1 MTFDIWLLIISFI
14 VAGIIFIAALVLS
27 GSFRTKGHI
36 ARALNMSLFLITLP
50 RETPEA
56 YGAQKTEKDVISVME
71 QLYSSFSN
79 IHSKGWNKF
88 IYGEPYI
95 SLEMA
100 VHHVGEEI
108 FFYIAVPKAYEQ
120 IFEKQVH
127 GFFPNAEVE
136 MIKDYN
142 IFNPDGVS
150 IGAYLKLSKN
160 PMLPFKTY
168 QHLQADPLSG
178 IATSLSK
185 LEKEGEG
192 AAIQILI
199 KPSHRDDLKK
209 LAQKTA
215 REMQSGFS
223 FKDALSRAKK
233 PPKKPK
239 EGEQQQQQTRVV
251 TPFEEE
257 IIKGLQSKATKSTFD
272 TNIRVVVS
280 AGSEMR
286 AKQLLADMEGAFVQF
301 TANEMNGLKIMNM
314 SSGALKKLL
323 FNFSFRLFD
332 NSQSTLMSSEE
343 ITSLYHFPLAS
354 TLAPRIKFLRS
365 KAAEPPT
372 NIPREG
378 VILGRNIFRGVSSLI
393 RMAKNDRRRHFY
405 VLGQTGTGK
414 STMMENMIYQDIA
427 NGDGVAFIDPHG
439 TAIEKILGTIP
450 PERMDDV
457 IVFDPADTGR
467 PLGINMLEYDPKYPE
482 QKTFIVNELLSIFQ
496 KLFLAETMGPMFD
509 QYFRNAVLLL
519 LDDYQN
525 EKPTLVNIPRVLTD
539 EKYRQDKLSRETNPI
554 VKNFWELEAEKAGG
568 EAALA
573 NMAPYITSK
582 INGFIANEYL
592 RPILSQQESSFDF
605 REVIDQ
611 KKILL
616 VNLSKGRIGD
626 INASLLGMLVVGK
639 LLIAA
644 LSRVDVPED
653 QRPDFYLY
661 IDEFQNFTTDSIATI
676 LAEARKYRLNLVVA
690 NQFIKQLVDKIR
702 DAVFG
707 NVGSMAIFRVGA
719 DDAEF
724 LKNQFEPVFTP
735 QDLLNIDNF
744 NCYVKLLINNQ
755 TARPF
760 NIKIDPPQRSDP
772 EIAQKIKE
780 LSRMKYG
787 KSP

>member
-1 MTFDIWLLIISFI
+1 MTFDIWLLIISLI
-14 VAGIIFIAALVLS
+14 VVGIIFIAALVLS
-27 GSFRTKGHI
+27 GSLRTKGHI

-50 RETPEA
+50 REAPEE
-56 YGAQKTEKDVISVME
+56 YGAQRTEKDLISVME

-108 FFYIAVPKAYEQ
+108 FFYIAVPTAYEQ

-136 MIKDYN
+136 KVKDYN

-150 IGAYLKLSKN
+150 IGAYVKLYTN

-168 QHLQADPLSG
+168 QNLQADPLSE

-185 LEKEGEG
+185 LDKEGEG
-192 AAIQILI
+192 AAIQILM
-199 KPSHRDDLKK
+199 KPSHKNEVRS
-209 LAQKTA
+209 LAQKVA
-215 REMQSGFS
+215 RNMQGGLS
-223 FKDALSRAKK
+223 FEKALSFARN
-233 PPKKPK
+233 PKIKIP
-239 EGEQQQQQTRVV
+239 ESELQSRVV

-257 IIKGLQSKATKSTFD
+257 VIGGIQSKATKPVFD
-272 TNIRVVVS
+272 TNIRIVVS
-280 AGSEMR
+280 AGSEMK
-286 AKQLLADMEGAFVQF
+286 AKQLLADIEGSLVQF
-301 TANEMNGLKIMNM
+301 TAQEMNSLKVVNVT
-314 SSGALKKLL
+314 SRALDKLL

-332 NSQSTLMSSEE
+332 ESHSTLLSSEE
-343 ITSLYHFPLAS
+343 VTSLYHFPLAF
-354 TLAPRIKFLRS
+354 TLAPRIKFL
-365 KAAEPPT
+365 KAKASEPPT
-372 NIPREG
+372 NLPREG
-378 VILGRNIFRGVSSLI
+378 VVLGRNIFRGVTSLI
-393 RMAKNDRRRHFY
+393 RMTRNDRRRHFY

-414 STMMENMIYQDIA
+414 STMMENMIYQDIL
-427 NGDGVAFIDPHG
+427 NGEGAAFIDPHG
-439 TAIEKILGTIP
+439 TAIEQILGTIP
-450 PERMDDV
+450 PERMQDV
-457 IVFDPADTGR
+457 IVFDPADIGR
-467 PLGINMLEYDPKYPE
+467 PLGINMLEYDARYPE

-592 RPILSQQESSFDF
+592 RPILSQKESSFDF

-626 INASLLGMLVVGK
+626 INANLLGMLIVGK

-644 LSRVDVPED
+644 LSRVDVPEE
-653 QRPDFYLY
+653 QRSDFYLY

-676 LAEARKYRLNLVVA
+676 LAEARKYRLNLIIA
-690 NQFIKQLVDKIR
+690 NQFIKQLVDKIK

-707 NVGSMAIFRVGA
+707 NVG
-719 DDAEF
+719 
-724 LKNQFEPVFTP
+724 
-735 QDLLNIDNF
+735 
-744 NCYVKLLINNQ
+744 
-755 TARPF
+755 
-760 NIKIDPPQRSDP
+760 
-772 EIAQKIKE
+772 
-780 LSRMKYG
+780 
-787 KSP
+787 

>member
-568 EAALA
+568 EAALS

>member
-1 MTFDIWLLIISFI
+1 MTFDIWLLIISLI
-14 VAGIIFIAALVLS
+14 VVGIIFIAALVLS
-27 GSFRTKGHI
+27 GSLRTKGHI

-50 RETPEA
+50 REAPEE
-56 YGAQKTEKDVISVME
+56 YGAQRTEKDLISVME

-108 FFYIAVPKAYEQ
+108 FFYIAVPTAYEQ

-136 MIKDYN
+136 KVKDYN

-150 IGAYLKLSKN
+150 IGAYVKLYTN

-168 QHLQADPLSG
+168 QNLQADPLSE

-185 LEKEGEG
+185 LDKEGEG
-192 AAIQILI
+192 AAIQILM
-199 KPSHRDDLKK
+199 KPSHKNEVRS
-209 LAQKTA
+209 LAQKVA
-215 REMQSGFS
+215 RNMQGGLS
-223 FKDALSRAKK
+223 FEKALSFARN
-233 PPKKPK
+233 PKIKIP
-239 EGEQQQQQTRVV
+239 ESELQSRVV

-257 IIKGLQSKATKSTFD
+257 VIGGIQSKATKPVFD
-272 TNIRVVVS
+272 TNIRIVVS
-280 AGSEMR
+280 AGSEMK
-286 AKQLLADMEGAFVQF
+286 AKQLLADIEGSLVQF
-301 TANEMNGLKIMNM
+301 TAQEMNSLKVVNVT
-314 SSGALKKLL
+314 SRALDKLL

-332 NSQSTLMSSEE
+332 ESHSTLLSSEE
-343 ITSLYHFPLAS
+343 VTSLYHFPLAF
-354 TLAPRIKFLRS
+354 TLAPRIKFL
-365 KAAEPPT
+365 KAKASEPPT
-372 NIPREG
+372 NLPREG
-378 VILGRNIFRGVSSLI
+378 VVLGRNIFRGVTSLI
-393 RMAKNDRRRHFY
+393 RMTRNDRRRHFY

-414 STMMENMIYQDIA
+414 STMMENMIYQDIL
-427 NGDGVAFIDPHG
+427 NGEGAAFIDPHG
-439 TAIEKILGTIP
+439 TAIEQILGTIP
-450 PERMDDV
+450 PERMQDV
-457 IVFDPADTGR
+457 IVFDPADIGR
-467 PLGINMLEYDPKYPE
+467 PLGINMLEYDARYPE

-592 RPILSQQESSFDF
+592 RPILSQKESSFDF

-626 INASLLGMLVVGK
+626 INANLLGMLIVGK

-644 LSRVDVPED
+644 LSRVDVPEE
-653 QRPDFYLY
+653 QRSDFYLY

-676 LAEARKYRLNLVVA
+676 LAEARKYRLNLIIA
-690 NQFIKQLVDKIR
+690 NQFIKQLVDKIK

-707 NVGSMAIFRVGA
+707 NVGSLGVFRVGA
-719 DDAEF
+719 DDAES

-735 QDLLNIDNF
+735 QDLMNIDNF

-755 TARPF
+755 TTRPF
-760 NIKIDPPQRSDP
+760 NIKIDPPQISDT
-772 EIAQKIKE
+772 ELAQK
-780 LSRMKYG
+780 
-787 KSP
+787 

>member
-1 MTFDIWLLIISFI
+1 MSFFLIIIYLI
-14 VAGIIFIAALVLS
+14 VIGIIFIAAVVLL
-27 GSFRTKGHI
+27 GSLRTKGSI

-50 RETPEA
+50 REAISAEQGQT
-56 YGAQKTEKDVISVME
+56 QRTEKDLISVME

-108 FFYIAVPKAYEQ
+108 LFYMAVPRTYEQ

-127 GFFPNAEVE
+127 GFFPNAEVDK
-136 MIKDYN
+136 IKDYN
-142 IFNPDGVS
+142 IFNPKGVS
-150 IGAYLKLSKN
+150 MGAYVRLSAN
-160 PMLPFKTY
+160 PILPFKTY
-168 QHLQADPLSG
+168 QSLQVDPLG
-178 IATSLSK
+178 EVATALSK

-192 AAIQILI
+192 AAIQILMR
-199 KPSHRDDLKK
+199 PSHKNDLKK

-215 REMQSGFS
+215 REMQGGFS
-223 FKDALSRAKK
+223 FKDALPRAKK
-233 PPKKPK
+233 QPKKPK
-239 EGEQQQQQTRVV
+239 EGEQQQTKVV

-257 IIKGLQSKATKSTFD
+257 VIKGLQSKATKPTFD

-280 AGSEMR
+280 ADNEMR
-286 AKQLLADMEGAFVQF
+286 AKQLLADIEGAFVQF
-301 TANEMNGLKIMNM
+301 TANEMNSLKINNV
-314 SSGALKKLL
+314 SSKKLDKLL

-332 NSQSTLMSSEE
+332 KSYSTLLSSEE
-343 ITSLYHFPLAS
+343 ITSLYHFPMAS
-354 TLAPRIKFLRS
+354 TLAPKVKFLRAKS
-365 KAAEPPT
+365 AEPP
-372 NIPREG
+372 PGLPQEG
-378 VILGRNIFRGVSSLI
+378 VVLGRNVFRGVTSVV
-393 RMAKNDRRRHFY
+393 RMSENDRRRHFY

-414 STMMENMIYQDIA
+414 STMMENMIYQDIL
-427 NGDGVAFIDPHG
+427 NGGGVAFVDPHG

-450 PERMDDV
+450 PERMQDV
-457 IVFDPADTGR
+457 IVFDPSDVGR
-467 PLGINMLEYDPKYPE
+467 PMGINMLEYDVRYPE

-519 LDDYQN
+519 LDDYEH
-525 EKPTLVNIPRVLTD
+525 EKPTLVNIPRILTD
-539 EKYRQDKLSRETNPI
+539 EAYRKDKLSRETNPI
-554 VKNFWELEAEKAGG
+554 IKNFWEFEAEKAGG

-592 RPILSQQESSFDF
+592 RPILSQKDSSFDF
-605 REVIDQ
+605 REVMDR

-616 VNLSKGRIGD
+616 VNLSKGKIGD
-626 INASLLGMLVVGK
+626 INANLLGMLVVGK
-639 LLIAA
+639 LLMAA
-644 LSRVDVPED
+644 LSRVDIAEE
-653 QRPDFYLY
+653 QRQDFHLY

-676 LAEARKYRLNLVVA
+676 LAEARKYRLNLIIA

-707 NVGSMAIFRVGA
+707 NVGSMAVFRVGA

-724 LKNQFEPVFTP
+724 LKSQFEPVFTI
-735 QDLLNIDNF
+735 QDLMNIDNF

-755 TARPF
+755 TTRPF
-760 NIKIDPPQRSDP
+760 NIKIDPSQESDP
-772 EIAQKIKE
+772 ELAQKIKE
-780 LSRMKYG
+780 SSRTKYG
-787 KSP
+787 KQ

>member
-1 MTFDIWLLIISFI
+1 MPLFLIIIYF
-14 VAGIIFIAALVLS
+14 VVLAIIFIAVLVLF
-27 GSFRTKGHI
+27 GSFRTKGSI

-50 RETPEA
+50 RDLSTSS
-56 YGAQKTEKDVISVME
+56 GQGQQKTEKELISVME

-88 IYGEPYI
+88 LYGEPYI
-95 SLEMA
+95 ALEMA

-108 FFYIAVPKAYEQ
+108 FFYMAVPRTYEQ

-136 MIKDYN
+136 KVKDYN
-142 IFNPDGVS
+142 IFNPSGVS
-150 IGAYLKLSKN
+150 AGAFVKLSSN
-160 PMLPFKTY
+160 PILPFKTY
-168 QHLQADPLSG
+168 QGLQADPLSE
-178 IATSLSK
+178 IATALSK

-199 KPSHRDDLKK
+199 RPSHRSDLRS
-209 LAQKTA
+209 LAQKIA
-215 REMQSGFS
+215 REMQGGLS
-223 FKDALSRAKK
+223 FKEALPAAR
-233 PPKKPK
+233 KPK
-239 EGEQQQQQTRVV
+239 SKTKKEEPQTPRVV

-257 IIKGLQSKATKSTFD
+257 VIKGIQSKATKSLFD
-272 TNIRVVVS
+272 VNIRIVVS
-280 AGSEMR
+280 ADNEMR
-286 AKQLLADMEGAFVQF
+286 AKQILNDIEGSLVQF
-301 TANEMNGLKIMNM
+301 TANEMNGLKVVNV
-314 SSGALKKLL
+314 SFKHLEKLL

-332 NSQSTLMSSEE
+332 KASSTLLSSEE

-354 TLAPRIKFLRS
+354 TLAPRIKFLKS
-365 KAAEPPT
+365 KSAEPPT
-372 NIPREG
+372 NLPQEG
-378 VILGRNIFRGVSSLI
+378 VALGRNVFRGVASLI
-393 RMAKNDRRRHFY
+393 RMTKNDRRRHFY
-405 VLGQTGTGK
+405 TLGQTGTGK
-414 STMMENMIYQDIA
+414 STLMENMIYQDIL

-439 TAIEKILGTIP
+439 TAIEKILGVIP
-450 PERMDDV
+450 PERMQDV
-457 IVFDPADTGR
+457 IVFDPADVGR
-467 PLGINMLEYDPKYPE
+467 PLGINMLEYDIRYPE

-519 LDDYQN
+519 LDDSLN

-539 EKYRQDKLSRETNPI
+539 EQYRKDKLSRETNPI

-582 INGFIANEYL
+582 ISGFIANEYL
-592 RPILSQQESSFDF
+592 RPILSQKESSFNF
-605 REVIDQ
+605 REAIDQ

-616 VNLSKGRIGD
+616 VNLSKGKIGD
-626 INASLLGMLVVGK
+626 INANLLGMLVVGK

-644 LSRVDVPED
+644 LSRVDMTEE
-653 QRPDFYLY
+653 QRNDFYLY

-676 LAEARKYRLNLVVA
+676 LAEARKYRLNLIIA
-690 NQFIKQLVDKIR
+690 NQFIKQLIDKIR

-707 NVGSMAIFRVGA
+707 NVGSLAVFRVGA

-724 LKNQFEPVFTP
+724 LKNQFEPVFTV
-735 QDLLNIDNF
+735 QDLMNIDNF
-744 NCYVKLLINNQ
+744 SCYVKLLINNQ

-760 NIKIDPPQRSDP
+760 NIKIDLPQESNP
-772 EIAQKIKE
+772 ELVQKIKE

-787 KSP
+787 KPIS

>member
-1 MTFDIWLLIISFI
+1 MTLFS
-14 VAGIIFIAALVLS
+14 VA
-27 GSFRTKGHI
+27 
-36 ARALNMSLFLITLP
+36 LP
-50 RETPEA
+50 RDLA
-56 YGAQKTEKDVISVME
+56 AVGAGQQQRTEKELISIME

-100 VHHVGEEI
+100 VNHVGEEI
-108 FFYIAVPKAYEQ
+108 FFYMAVPRNYEQ

-127 GFFPNAEVE
+127 GFFPTAEVE
-136 MIKDYN
+136 KVKDYN
-142 IFNPDGVS
+142 IFNPDGAAA
-150 IGAYLKLSKN
+150 GAYVKLSAN
-160 PMLPFKTY
+160 PILPFKTY
-168 QHLQADPLSG
+168 QLLQADPLSE
-178 IATSLSK
+178 IATALSK

-192 AAIQILI
+192 AAVQILMR
-199 KPSHRDDLKK
+199 PSHRNDLRS
-209 LAQKTA
+209 LAQKVA
-215 REMQSGFS
+215 REMQGGLS
-223 FKDALSRAKK
+223 FQKALLAAKRS
-233 PPKKPK
+233 KPK
-239 EGEQQQQQTRVV
+239 PKTKEEEAQMSRVV

-257 IIKGLQSKATKSTFD
+257 IIKGIQSKATKPLFD
-272 TNIRVVVS
+272 TNIRIVVS
-280 AGSEMR
+280 ASNEAR
-286 AKQLLADMEGAFVQF
+286 AKQLLGDIEGSLIQF
-301 TANEMNGLKIMNM
+301 TANEMNGLKVVNV
-314 SSGALKKLL
+314 SSGALSKLS

-332 NSQSTLMSSEE
+332 NSQLVSLSSEE
-343 ITSLYHFPLAS
+343 LTSLYHFPLAS
-354 TLAPRIKFLRS
+354 TLAPRIRFL
-365 KAAEPPT
+365 KAKSAEPPF
-372 NIPREG
+372 NLPREG
-378 VILGRNIFRGVSSLI
+378 VILGRNVFRGVTSEV
-393 RMAKNDRRRHFY
+393 RMTKNDRRRHFY

-414 STMMENMIYQDIA
+414 STLMENMIYQDIA
-427 NGDGVAFIDPHG
+427 DGEGVAFIDPHG
-439 TAIEKILGTIP
+439 TAIEKIMGMIP
-450 PERMDDV
+450 SERMEDV
-457 IVFDPADTGR
+457 VVFDPSDTGR
-467 PLGINMLEYDPKYPE
+467 PLGINMLEYDINHPE

-519 LDDYQN
+519 LDDSQH
-525 EKPTLVNIPRVLTD
+525 EKPTIVNIPRVLTD
-539 EKYRQDKLSRETNPI
+539 EAYRRDKLTRETNPI

-592 RPILSQQESSFDF
+592 RPILSQKDSSFNF

-616 VNLSKGRIGD
+616 VNLSKGKIGD
-626 INASLLGMLVVGK
+626 INANLLGMLVVGK
-639 LLIAA
+639 LLISA
-644 LSRVDVPED
+644 LSRVDVPEE

-676 LAEARKYRLNLVVA
+676 LAEARKYRLDLIIA

-707 NVGSMAIFRVGA
+707 NVGSLAVFRVGA

-735 QDLLNIDNF
+735 QDLVNIDNF

-755 TARPF
+755 TTRPF
-760 NIKIDPPQRSDP
+760 SIKIDPPHESTP
-772 EIAQKIKE
+772 ELVQKTKE
-780 LSRMKYG
+780 LSRLKYG
-787 KSP
+787 KTN

>member
-1 MTFDIWLLIISFI
+1 MTFDIWLLIISLI
-14 VAGIIFIAALVLS
+14 VVGIIFIAALVLS
-27 GSFRTKGHI
+27 GSLRTKGHI

-50 RETPEA
+50 REAPEE
-56 YGAQKTEKDVISVME
+56 YGAQRTEKDLISVME

-108 FFYIAVPKAYEQ
+108 FFYIAVPTAYEQ

-136 MIKDYN
+136 KVKDYN

-150 IGAYLKLSKN
+150 IGAYVKLYTN

-168 QHLQADPLSG
+168 QNLQADPLSE

-185 LEKEGEG
+185 LDKEGEG
-192 AAIQILI
+192 AAIQILM
-199 KPSHRDDLKK
+199 KPSHKNEVRS
-209 LAQKTA
+209 LAQKVA
-215 REMQSGFS
+215 RNMQGGLS
-223 FKDALSRAKK
+223 FEKALSFARN
-233 PPKKPK
+233 PKIKIP
-239 EGEQQQQQTRVV
+239 ESELQSRVV

-257 IIKGLQSKATKSTFD
+257 VIGGIQSKATKPVFD
-272 TNIRVVVS
+272 TNIRIVVS
-280 AGSEMR
+280 AGSEMK
-286 AKQLLADMEGAFVQF
+286 AKQLLADIEGSLVQF
-301 TANEMNGLKIMNM
+301 TAQEMNSLKVVNVT
-314 SSGALKKLL
+314 SRALDKLL

-332 NSQSTLMSSEE
+332 ESHSTLLSSEE
-343 ITSLYHFPLAS
+343 VTSLYHFPLAF
-354 TLAPRIKFLRS
+354 TLAPRIKFL
-365 KAAEPPT
+365 KAKASEPPT
-372 NIPREG
+372 NLPREG
-378 VILGRNIFRGVSSLI
+378 VVLGRNIFRGVTSLI
-393 RMAKNDRRRHFY
+393 RMTRNDRRRHFY

-414 STMMENMIYQDIA
+414 STMMENMIYQDIL
-427 NGDGVAFIDPHG
+427 NGEGAAFIDPHG
-439 TAIEKILGTIP
+439 TAIEQILGTIP
-450 PERMDDV
+450 PERMQDV
-457 IVFDPADTGR
+457 IVFDPADIGR
-467 PLGINMLEYDPKYPE
+467 PLGINMLEYDARYPE

-592 RPILSQQESSFDF
+592 RPILSQKESSFDF

-626 INASLLGMLVVGK
+626 INANLLGMLIVGK

-644 LSRVDVPED
+644 LSRVDVPEE
-653 QRPDFYLY
+653 QRSDFYLY

-676 LAEARKYRLNLVVA
+676 LAEARKYRLNLIIA
-690 NQFIKQLVDKIR
+690 NQFIKQLVDKIK

-707 NVGSMAIFRVGA
+707 NVGSLGVFRVGA
-719 DDAEF
+719 DDAES

-735 QDLLNIDNF
+735 QDLMNIDNF

-755 TARPF
+755 TTRPF
-760 NIKIDPPQRSDP
+760 NIKIDPPQISDT
-772 EIAQKIKE
+772 ELAQKVKE
-780 LSRMKYG
+780 SSRMKYG
-787 KSP
+787 KSS

>member
-1 MTFDIWLLIISFI
+1 MTFDIWLLIISLI
-14 VAGIIFIAALVLS
+14 VVGIIFIAALVLS
-27 GSFRTKGHI
+27 GSLRTKGHI

-50 RETPEA
+50 REAPEE
-56 YGAQKTEKDVISVME
+56 YGAQRTEKDLISVME

-108 FFYIAVPKAYEQ
+108 FFYIAVPTAYEQ

-136 MIKDYN
+136 KVKDYN

-150 IGAYLKLSKN
+150 IGAYVKLYTN

-168 QHLQADPLSG
+168 QNLQADPLSE

-185 LEKEGEG
+185 LDKEGEG
-192 AAIQILI
+192 AAIQILM
-199 KPSHRDDLKK
+199 KPSHKNEVRS
-209 LAQKTA
+209 LAQKVA
-215 REMQSGFS
+215 RNMQGGLS
-223 FKDALSRAKK
+223 FEKALSFARN
-233 PPKKPK
+233 PKIKIP
-239 EGEQQQQQTRVV
+239 ESELQSRVV

-257 IIKGLQSKATKSTFD
+257 VIGGIQSKATKPVFD
-272 TNIRVVVS
+272 TNIRIVVS
-280 AGSEMR
+280 AGSEMK
-286 AKQLLADMEGAFVQF
+286 AKQLLADIEGSLVQF
-301 TANEMNGLKIMNM
+301 TAQEMNSLKVVNVT
-314 SSGALKKLL
+314 SRALDKLL

-332 NSQSTLMSSEE
+332 ESHSTLLSSEE
-343 ITSLYHFPLAS
+343 VTSLYHFPLAF
-354 TLAPRIKFLRS
+354 TLAPRIKFL
-365 KAAEPPT
+365 KAKASEPPT
-372 NIPREG
+372 NLPREG
-378 VILGRNIFRGVSSLI
+378 VVLGRNIFRGVTSLI
-393 RMAKNDRRRHFY
+393 RMTRNDRRRHFY

-414 STMMENMIYQDIA
+414 STMMENMIYQDIL
-427 NGDGVAFIDPHG
+427 NGEGAAFIDPHG
-439 TAIEKILGTIP
+439 TAIEQILGTIP
-450 PERMDDV
+450 PERMQDV
-457 IVFDPADTGR
+457 IVFDPADIGR
-467 PLGINMLEYDPKYPE
+467 PLGINMLEYDARYPE

-592 RPILSQQESSFDF
+592 RPILSQKESSFDF

-626 INASLLGMLVVGK
+626 INANLLGMLIVGK

-644 LSRVDVPED
+644 LSRVDVPEE
-653 QRPDFYLY
+653 QRSDFYLY

-676 LAEARKYRLNLVVA
+676 LAEARKYRLNLIIA
-690 NQFIKQLVDKIR
+690 NQFIKQLVDKIK

-707 NVGSMAIFRVGA
+707 NVGSLGVFRVGA
-719 DDAEF
+719 DDAES

-735 QDLLNIDNF
+735 QDLMNIDNF

-755 TARPF
+755 TTRPF
-760 NIKIDPPQRSDP
+760 NIKIDPPQISDT
-772 EIAQKIKE
+772 ELAQKIKE
-780 LSRMKYG
+780 SSRMKYG
-787 KSP
+787 KSS

>member
-1 MTFDIWLLIISFI
+1 LSLFLIII
-14 VAGIIFIAALVLS
+14 YLVVIAIIFVAALVLF
-27 GSFRTKGHI
+27 GSLRTKGHI

-50 RETPEA
+50 RDLPGTTA
-56 YGAQKTEKDVISVME
+56 GQAQQRTEKDLISVME

-79 IHSKGWNKF
+79 IHSKDWNKF

-108 FFYIAVPKAYEQ
+108 FFYMAVPKTYEQ

-127 GFFPNAEVE
+127 GFFPNAEVDKV
-136 MIKDYN
+136 KDYN
-142 IFNPDGVS
+142 IFNPDGIS
-150 IGAYLKLSKN
+150 IGAYVKLSTN

-168 QHLQADPLSG
+168 QNLQADPLSE

-199 KPSHRDDLKK
+199 RPSHRDDLKK

-223 FKDALSRAKK
+223 FKDALVRAKK
-233 PPKKPK
+233 PPQKPK
-239 EGEQQQQQTRVV
+239 ENEQQQTRTV

-257 IIKGLQSKATKSTFD
+257 IIKGVQSKATKSIFD
-272 TNIRVVVS
+272 TNIRVVAS
-280 AGSEMR
+280 ADNEARARQILSDIEGS
-286 AKQLLADMEGAFVQF
+286 LVQF
-301 TANEMNGLKIMNM
+301 TAGEMNGLKTVKM

-332 NSQSTLMSSEE
+332 NSHSVPLSSEE
-343 ITSLYHFPLAS
+343 ITSLYHFPIAS

-365 KAAEPPT
+365 KASEPPA
-372 NIPREG
+372 NLSDEG
-378 VILGRNIFRGVSSLI
+378 IVLGRNIFRGVTSIIKMS
-393 RMAKNDRRRHFY
+393 KNDRRRHFY
-405 VLGQTGTGK
+405 TLGQTGTGK
-414 STMMENMIYQDIA
+414 STLMENMIGQDII

-467 PLGINMLEYDPKYPE
+467 PIGINMLEYDIRYPE

-519 LDDYQN
+519 LDDSQH

-539 EKYRQDKLSRETNPI
+539 ETYRKDKLSRETNPI
-554 VKNFWELEAEKAGG
+554 VKNFWEFEAEKAGG

-592 RPILSQQESSFDF
+592 RPILSQQDSAFNF
-605 REVIDQ
+605 REVLDQ

-626 INASLLGMLVVGK
+626 INANLLGMFMVGK

-644 LSRVDVPED
+644 LSRVDAPEE
-653 QRPDFYLY
+653 QRNDFYLY

-676 LAEARKYRLNLVVA
+676 LAEARKYRLNLIIA
-690 NQFIKQLVDKIR
+690 NQFIKQLVEKIR

-707 NVGSMAIFRVGA
+707 NVGSTAVFRVGA

-735 QDLLNIDNF
+735 QDLMNIDNF

-755 TARPF
+755 TVRSF
-760 NIKIDPPQRSDP
+760 NIKINPPQESNP
-772 EIAQKIKE
+772 ELAQKIKE

-787 KSP
+787 KPQ